1 MTCFESVSPLGSQNG
16 CSTASGG
23 ESMTALRAPGRP
35 KDLEK
40 RGAILDAAQCLF
52 AERGIDGAPI
62 EAIAARSGVSK
73 VTVYGHFGDKA
84 SIFEALIRRE
94 TERFADRLA
103 DATRGD
109 GPLQDRLMQVGGAV
123 ISMMMEPCH
132 LALDRIVALEAQR
145 NPEAGRRFY
154 ENGPGLLL
162 SHLQAV
168 LAEGQTRQEIG
179 PGDPTLMARD
189 LMSLWF
195 GFQAIQQRFCGGCVP
210 PETELRARVTHAVQ
224 LLSRAYPLA

>member
-1 MTCFESVSPLGSQNG
+1 MTCFAGAGGIGLPPETGVAA
-16 CSTASGG
+16 CG

-40 RGAILDAAQCLF
+40 REAILDAAQAIF

-62 EAIAARSGVSK
+62 ETIAARSGVSK

-84 SIFEALIRRE
+84 SIFEALIARE
-94 TERFADRLA
+94 TERFTERLA
-103 DATRGD
+103 AATQGD
-109 GPLQDRLMQVGGAV
+109 GPLEDRLRQLGEAV

-154 ENGPGLLL
+154 DNGPGLLL
-162 SHLQAV
+162 AHMQAV
-168 LAEGQTRQEIG
+168 LAEGQARQEIG
-179 PGDPTLMARD
+179 PGDPDLMARD

-210 PETELRARVTHAVQ
+210 PEAELRDRVIHAVQ
-224 LLSRAYPLA
+224 FLKRAYPAA

>member
-1 MTCFESVSPLGSQNG
+1 
-16 CSTASGG
+16 
-23 ESMTALRAPGRP
+23 MTALRAPGRP

-40 RGAILDAAQCLF
+40 REAILDAAQCLF

-84 SIFEALIRRE
+84 SIFQALVARE
-94 TERFADRLA
+94 NERFVERLA
-103 DATRGD
+103 AVTQGD
-109 GPLQDRLMQVGGAV
+109 GTMEQRLMQMGETV
-123 ISMMMEPCH
+123 ISVMLEPCH

-145 NPEAGRRFY
+145 NPEAGRRFF

-162 SHLQAV
+162 SHMQAV
-168 LAEGQTRQEIG
+168 LAEGQAKAEIG
-179 PGDPTLMARD
+179 PGDPALMARD

-210 PETELRARVTHAVQ
+210 PESELRSRVTHAVQ
-224 LLSRAYPLA
+224 LLQRAYPV

>member
-1 MTCFESVSPLGSQNG
+1 MTCFDSFRPLVSQSG

-40 RGAILDAAQCLF
+40 RGAILDAAQSLF

-84 SIFEALIRRE
+84 SIFQALVERE
-94 TERFADRLA
+94 NERFTERLAAVTQSEGSMEARL
-103 DATRGD
+103 TQLGET
-109 GPLQDRLMQVGGAV
+109 V
-123 ISMMMEPCH
+123 ISVMMEPCH

-154 ENGPGLLL
+154 DNGPGLLL
-162 SHLQAV
+162 AHMQAV
-168 LAEGQTRQEIG
+168 LSEGQARREIG
-179 PGDPTLMARD
+179 PGDPDLMARD
-189 LMSLWF
+189 LMSLWV
-195 GFQAIQQRFCGGCVP
+195 GFQAMQQRFCGTCIP
-210 PETELRARVTHAVQ
+210 TEADLRHRVTHAVQ
-224 LLSRAYPLA
+224 LLQRAYPVA